1 MSQADFNIDNIS
13 RSLFRAENNTSLQA
27 LASLSSGATEPA
39 TTYAY
44 QLWAD
49 TTTGL
54 LKQRNAANSA
64 WVDVLTMATGSPVA
78 GGSDASETVKG
89 IVELATSAE
98 VITGTDT
105 VRAVTPAGL
114 QSKVA
119 SQSALGIVELLTDAE
134 YVTGTDTTRALTA
147 AVARSKNLVAG
158 TAVDSTSGTSID
170 FTGIPSWAKRIT
182 VMFSGVSLSGSSFPI
197 VQLGDSGGVENT
209 GYNCQV
215 GSVVVGNNITRHSIY
230 TTGFGVTF
238 NSSDATYVFSG
249 SLTLINI
256 SGSTWICSGTA
267 QEQVGIIFSA
277 ISGTKTL
284 SATLDR
290 LRMTTVNGADTFDAG
305 SINIMY
311 E

>member
-64 WVDVLTMATGSPVA
+64 WVDVLTMATGIPSSVV
-78 GGSDASETVKG
+78 DASETVKG

-119 SQSALGIVELLTDAE
+119 SQSALGIIELLTDAE

-147 AVARSKNLVAG
+147 AVARSKNLVSG
-158 TAVDSTSGTSID
+158 TAVASTSGTSID

-182 VMFSGVSLSGSSFPI
+182 VMFNGVSTNGSSNKQIQIGNLAIQTSGYSSTASFGGDANQFLYATSGFVLDNNSTASASISISGIIEIALFGLNIWVVGGNISAGAVGQVSLSIAGNH
-197 VQLGDSGGVENT
+197 SGL
-209 GYNCQV
+209 
-215 GSVVVGNNITRHSIY
+215 
-230 TTGFGVTF
+230 
-238 NSSDATYVFSG
+238 SG
-249 SLTLINI
+249 SL
-256 SGSTWICSGTA
+256 
-267 QEQVGIIFSA
+267 
-277 ISGTKTL
+277 
-284 SATLDR
+284 DR
-290 LRMTTVNGADTFDAG
+290 IRITTVNGTDTFDAG